1 MQIYI
6 DSKYLGRA
14 IRHGRCNA
22 GIKARDAARVFGFT
36 TREYNKIES
45 GRNLAAPNMLE
56 RLMSLGFIQLHT
68 RRFNGAGD
76 LAPLKPNKNDKSI
89 FISDN

>member
-6 DSKYLGRA
+6 DSKYMGRA

-36 TREYNKIES
+36 TREYRKIEH
-45 GRNLAAPNMLE
+45 GK
-56 RLMSLGFIQLHT
+56 RLTASNI
-68 RRFNGAGD
+68 
-76 LAPLKPNKNDKSI
+76 NDAEI
-89 FISDN
+89 FVSDD